1 MPGFLLSG
9 RCSMTVINIR
19 MKHYLNLLIVST
31 IFSCIEPNSENLWK
45 LNEVVHIETEGYCRD
60 VYISGDSVFVAA
72 GQGGVQ
78 LWDIGTIT
86 APKLLWKKSL
96 AELGVNKEITQVTY
110 ASSIKQLFA
119 LESNERPLHIDL
131 SSGDTASVQGQF
143 SSEKTK
149 EFRVLTNDANSFTV
163 YAADNDDGLK
173 LSTFEYDTGFDL
185 WFNTAGDE
193 IASFGNPNGID
204 MYENE
209 IVLTLDQL
217 GIEAFHSENGIITS
231 SYQIDLEGNARA
243 VTMLNGGEFYVACE
257 DAGAFKLAT
266 GFSAQSEEKIQF
278 ANDLFVTHIAVNNN
292 QLALSCASNGLA
304 LYEPD
309 GNTTISARGIHD
321 IGYVYHAEFS
331 GGYLFA
337 ATREGLQI
345 FEIDE

>member
-1 MPGFLLSG
+1 
-9 RCSMTVINIR
+9 
-19 MKHYLNLLIVST
+19 
-31 IFSCIEPNSENLWK
+31 LWK

-78 LWDIGTIT
+78 LWDIGIIT
-86 APKLLWKKSL
+86 APNLVWKKSL
-96 AELGVNKEITQVTY
+96 AELGVNKEITQVSY
-110 ASSIKQLFA
+110 VSSIKQLFV

-131 SSGDTASVQGQF
+131 SSGNTASVQGQF
-143 SSEKTK
+143 SSEQTK
-149 EFRVLTNDANSFTV
+149 EFRVVTNSINSFTM

-173 LSTFEYDTGFDL
+173 ISTFEYDSSFGL

-193 IASFGNPNGID
+193 IASVGNPNGID

-217 GIEAFHSENGIITS
+217 GIEAFHLENGIITS
-231 SYQIDLEGNARA
+231 SYHIDLEGNARA
-243 VTMLNGGEFYVACE
+243 ITMLNGGEFYVACE
-257 DAGAFKLAT
+257 DAGAFRMAT
-266 GFSAQSEEKIQF
+266 GFSAQSEGKIQF

>member
-1 MPGFLLSG
+1 
-9 RCSMTVINIR
+9 MTVINIK
-19 MKHYLNLLIVST
+19 MKHCLNFLIFST
-31 IFSCIEPNSENLWK
+31 IFSCIEPSSENLWK
-45 LNEVVHIETEGYCRD
+45 LNKVVHINTEGYCRD

-78 LWDIGTIT
+78 LWEISTMT
-86 APKLLWKKSL
+86 SPNLLWKKSL
-96 AELGVNKEITQVTY
+96 SELGINKEITQVSF

-131 SSGDTASVQGQF
+131 SSGDTASVVGQF

-149 EFRVLTNDANSFTV
+149 EFRVVTNSIDSFTM

-173 LSTFEYDTGFDL
+173 ISTFEFDNSFGL
-185 WFNTAGDE
+185 WFNTAGYE
-193 IASFGNPNGID
+193 IVSFGNPNGID
-204 MYENE
+204 IYENE

-217 GIEAFHSENGIITS
+217 GIEAFHNENGIITS

-243 VTMLNGGEFYVACE
+243 VTMLNGDEFYVACE

-266 GFSAQSEEKIQF
+266 GFSAQSEGKIQF

>member
-19 MKHYLNLLIVST
+19 MKHYLNLLILST
-31 IFSCIEPNSENLWK
+31 IFCCIEPNSENLWK

-143 SSEKTK
+143 SSEQTK

-217 GIEAFHSENGIITS
+217 GIEAFHSENGVITS
-231 SYQIDLEGNARA
+231 SYQIDLKGNARA

-266 GFSAQSEEKIQF
+266 GFSAQLEGKIPF

>member
-1 MPGFLLSG
+1 MI
-9 RCSMTVINIR
+9 VINIR
-19 MKHYLNLLIVST
+19 MKHCLNVFIIST

-78 LWDIGTIT
+78 LWDISTIT
-86 APKLLWKKSL
+86 APYLLWKKSL

-131 SSGDTASVQGQF
+131 SSGDSASVQGQF

-149 EFRVLTNDANSFTV
+149 EFRVVTNHENSFTV

-173 LSTFEYDTGFDL
+173 LSTFEYDTGFEL
-185 WFNTAGDE
+185 WFNTAGYE

-204 MYENE
+204 IYENE

-231 SYQIDLEGNARA
+231 RYQIDLEGKARA
-243 VTMLNGGEFYVACE
+243 VTMINGGEFYVACE

-266 GFSAQSEEKIQF
+266 GISDQLEGKIQF
-278 ANDLFVTHIAVNNN
+278 AKDMFVTHIAVNNN

>member
-143 SSEKTK
+143 SSEQTK

-193 IASFGNPNGID
+193 IVSFGNPNGID

-217 GIEAFHSENGIITS
+217 GIEAFHNENGIITS

-266 GFSAQSEEKIQF
+266 GFSAQSDEKIQF

-331 GGYLFA
+331 GGYLFV